1 MLWDSSR
8 SCQNG
13 SRSERSL
20 ERRLTI
26 STLLLARNERKSFLY
41 RIVTG
46 DEKWIFF
53 DNPKRQKSW
62 LKPGTSPKT
71 TVRPNRFGKKTMLS
85 VWWDQEGVVYFEL
98 LKPSETVNT
107 VRYQQQLVNLRRAL
121 NEKRPIWRDRHNKL
135 ILLHDNASS
144 HTAVLVKN
152 TLREFQWETL
162 PHPAY
167 SPDLAPSDY
176 HLFGPL
182 ENALKQQHF
191 STFEEV
197 EIWVKNFFDQKT
209 TEFYRAGIRALPI
222 R

>member
-1 MLWDSSR
+1 
-8 SCQNG
+8 
-13 SRSERSL
+13 
-20 ERRLTI
+20 
-26 STLLLARNERKSFLY
+26 
-41 RIVTG
+41 
-46 DEKWIFF
+46 
-53 DNPKRQKSW
+53 
-62 LKPGTSPKT
+62 
-71 TVRPNRFGKKTMLS
+71 MLS

-209 TEFYRAGIRALPI
+209 TEFYRAGNRALPI
-222 R
+222 RWAKCIASKGDYFE